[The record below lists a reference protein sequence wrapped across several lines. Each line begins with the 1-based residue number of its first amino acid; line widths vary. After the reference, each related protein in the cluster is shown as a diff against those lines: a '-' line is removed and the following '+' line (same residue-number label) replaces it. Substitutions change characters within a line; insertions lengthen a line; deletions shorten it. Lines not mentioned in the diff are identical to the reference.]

1 MHGISKLSDYKISL
15 DKSAGL
21 CDTLHM
27 ENAMNFRQQAENYMS
42 EIATR
47 TRPNTVHVYRSLLDA
62 RILPA
67 IGEEDLTN
75 VGNKAAKLL
84 VGRLTEAHLSPAT
97 INLAVTLVKQIV
109 KSAVDEEGNQL
120 YPRTW
125 NPAFINAPRVDP
137 DAQKTPITAPQTL
150 QEAITATKGEVKALV
165 ALLAGTGLRIGE
177 ALAIEIGDTEK
188 NTVWD
193 PQTGTIT
200 VRCIIVDGKT
210 QPAPKTRAGKRMV
223 DLDPALN
230 QLLKAELSG
239 NPGRVFHSSET
250 TLRRRM
256 CSLGIQGFHSMRRF
270 RITHLQGQSVPAMLV
285 KFWAGHAAADVTEG
299 YTKMGS
305 QIKER
310 KNWSEKVGLG
320 FTL

>member
-1 MHGISKLSDYKISL
+1 MDSDYGELRGVKIGL

-21 CDTLHM
+21 CDTLYM

-67 IGEEDLTN
+67 IGGENLAN
-75 VGNKAAKLL
+75 VGNKTAKLL
-84 VGRLTEAHLSPAT
+84 VGRLAEAQLSPAT

-125 NPAFINAPRVDP
+125 NPDFIKAPKVDP
-137 DAQKTPITAPQTL
+137 DTQKTPITTPQTL
-150 QEAITATKGEVKALV
+150 QNALQTTNGEEKALV
-165 ALLAGTGLRIGE
+165 AILGSTGLRIGE
-177 ALAIEIGDTEK
+177 ALAIGRG
-188 NTVWD
+188 NVWD
-193 PQTGTIT
+193 PIQGTIT
-200 VRCIIVDGKT
+200 VSGTLVMGT
-210 QPAPKTRAGKRMV
+210 FQSAPKTKAGKRIV
-223 DLDPALN
+223 DLHPEVN
-230 QLLKAELSG
+230 MLLKALY
-239 NPGRVFHSSET
+239 PSEDARKG
-250 TLRRRM
+250 TLFPDSESTYRRKFRA
-256 CSLGIQGFHSMRRF
+256 LNIHGFHSMRRF
-270 RITHLQGQSVPAMLV
+270 RITHLQGQSVPQMLV

-305 QIKER
+305 QIVER
-310 KNWSEKVGLG
+310 KNWSERAGLG
-320 FTL
+320 FSL